1 LSQLQQRQQNR
12 PLHERAED
20 SWMLRILAQS
30 LVVLGILA
38 TDTAAETTMALWA
51 IPASI
56 AGASW
61 SWRQRHKSNMA
72 VKFLLAIGMIA
83 ALIVFFTSLLAGREL
98 NDTRLALAELL
109 VQVQVLHSFDLP
121 RRKDLGYSM
130 MIGLILLGVACTLSQ
145 TMIFGLWLLLFLA
158 IALPVLV
165 LDYRSRLGLSNWQRQ
180 PTPSTAKASSRWQG
194 LPLTFGII
202 LSLGLLLFALMP
214 RLPGYQLRSFPM
226 SAPIET
232 QQKFDNEQVINP
244 GYIRGGQGNNR
255 QARGG
260 RGRSPESGAGE
271 MDNTFYYGFGS
282 KINQNLRGKMTEQVV
297 MRVRSQAAGFWRV
310 MAFDRYTGQGWEAS
324 RNDQTK
330 TITRMPWSYQFFPTQ
345 KVRLNKTKPVVQTYT
360 MVSDL
365 PNVIPALDQP
375 REVYFPT
382 QEIAIDYED
391 GLRSPVALTE
401 GLTYTVVS
409 DVPYRDRQRLQSAQS
424 QFPDPKRPNPYG
436 EVSPKL
442 QPKLKKLAE
451 TLLAQA
457 NSPITS
463 DYEKALFL
471 AQALKQRYAVQLD
484 MPFLNEQ
491 DDLVEAFFFKYK
503 GGYPDHFSTALTVLL
518 RSIGMSTRL
527 VTGFSPGQFNPFTG
541 YYVVKNTDAHAITE
555 VYLHKYGWFTFDP
568 IPGHALIPPSIEESQ
583 TFTVLQKLWQ
593 WVAGWLPS
601 PVTGWLAWAF
611 GGLLAALGGTI
622 ARFLAL
628 FSRGWLG
635 WLTAALV
642 LTVLG
647 FGGWLGWR
655 GWLQWQWQR
664 QLKRLDPVERL
675 YQQLLNL
682 LAQKGFVKQAS
693 QTPGEYLQ
701 LVDERSANPQATQLL
716 RNLTQSYV
724 GWRYG
729 GQTVELAEL
738 QQELRRLQQQEWRSR
753 FRGASVKAKLAKLT
767 LAKLT
772 KWASATIQKK
782 TPG

>member
-1 LSQLQQRQQNR
+1 
-12 PLHERAED
+12 
-20 SWMLRILAQS
+20 
-30 LVVLGILA
+30 
-38 TDTAAETTMALWA
+38 MALWA

-61 SWRQRHKSNMA
+61 SWRQRHKSNMT
-72 VKFLLAIGMIA
+72 VKFLLAIGMIV

-130 MIGLILLGVACTLSQ
+130 MIGLILLGVASTLSQ
-145 TMIFGLWLLLFLA
+145 TMTFGLWLLLFLA
-158 IALPVLV
+158 IALPMLV
-165 LDYRSRLGLSNWQRQ
+165 LDYRSRLGLSHWQRQ
-180 PTPSTAKASSRWQG
+180 LTTSRQPLSIRWKG

-202 LSLGLLLFALMP
+202 LSLGLLLFAFMP
-214 RLPGYQLRSFPM
+214 RLPGYQIRSFPM

-232 QQKFDNEQVINP
+232 QQQFDNKQVLNP
-244 GYIRGGQGNNR
+244 GYIRGGQGNR
-255 QARGG
+255 QGARSG

-271 MDNTFYYGFGS
+271 MDNTFYYGFGT

-297 MRVRSQAAGFWRV
+297 MRVRSQAEGFWRV

-330 TITRMPWSYQFFPTQ
+330 TLTRPPWNYQFFPTQ
-345 KVRLNKTKPVVQTYT
+345 KIRLNRTKEVVQTYT
-360 MVSDL
+360 MVADL

-382 QEIAIDYED
+382 QEIALDQD
-391 GLRSPVALTE
+391 GGLRSPVDLSE

-409 DVPYRDRQRLQSAQS
+409 DVPYRDRTRLQKADSKFRYA
-424 QFPDPKRPNPYG
+424 KGTKANLYG
-436 EVSPKL
+436 EVPATL
-442 QPKLKKLAE
+442 RPKLKALAE
-451 TLLAQA
+451 SLLAQS
-457 NSPITS
+457 NTPITS

-471 AQALKQRYAVQLD
+471 AQALKQRYSLQPDL
-484 MPFLNEQ
+484 PFLAEQ

-503 GGYPDHFSTALTVLL
+503 GGYADHFATALTVLL
-518 RSIGMSTRL
+518 RSIGLSTRL
-527 VTGFSPGQFNPFTG
+527 ATGFSPGQFNPFTG
-541 YYVVKNTDAHAITE
+541 YYIVKNTDAHAVTE
-555 VYLHKYGWFTFDP
+555 VYLHKYGWFAFDA
-568 IPGHALIPPSIEESQ
+568 IPGHPLIPPGIDEYQ

-601 PVTGWLAWAF
+601 PLTGWLAWVF
-611 GGLLAALGGTI
+611 GGILTSLGATI
-622 ARFLAL
+622 AQFLAL

-635 WLTAALV
+635 WLMAALV

-647 FGGWLGWR
+647 FLGWLGWR
-655 GWLQWQWQR
+655 GWGQWQWQQR
-664 QLKRLDPVERL
+664 LKRLDPVERL

-693 QTPGEYLQ
+693 QTHWEYLH
-701 LVDERSANPQATQLL
+701 LVETRSPHPQATQLL
-716 RNLTQSYV
+716 RNLTQRYV
-724 GWRYG
+724 DWRYG

-738 QQELRRLQQQEWRSR
+738 QQEFRRLQQREWRSQ
-753 FRGASVKAKLAKLT
+753 FNVKRLNWR
-767 LAKLT
+767 
-772 KWASATIQKK
+772 KWASATMRKK
-782 TPG
+782 TLG